1 MPYNESRDE
10 MIKNVSD
17 PSVAS
22 ILSTDAL
29 KVYNIPRYQRE
40 YTWGQRDWANLYD
53 DVFDNDPGYFLGSII
68 VIQGEIDPKTN
79 IVEFEVID
87 GQQRLTT
94 ISLLLAAL
102 YARINEHPDAID
114 EDMQLDDIRPLRNR
128 LVLKSNKGMTRV
140 VPQVQN
146 HNQDDYRWI
155 LKEHVRLAVVMQ
167 RPKYH
172 GVRKMSKA
180 FEYFYDRLG
189 EEIAGMGDDDAVR
202 TLLDKSR
209 ALYSAV
215 LVQINVDSHA
225 DAYTLFASLNNRG
238 VPLSA
243 VDLIKNT
250 LLAKVADADGDELDY
265 YFEQWQEVLSNLGDD
280 YATQERFFRQN
291 YDAFRRD
298 VNRPFVQEGG
308 AQLPLGS
315 VATRSNLLKIYE
327 MRIGQNPGALGVLDE
342 LIGNSAIYSQI
353 IGVDREGM
361 DAELVRQLVE
371 IARAQGVPSYLMLLY
386 LMKKRSELDLD
397 DSLIAGIAA
406 LLVRFFVR
414 RNVTDAPPTRDLE
427 RLFISICE
435 GIEDERIEGVDVARY
450 IKRRLVDVSSSDAT
464 FKERLEGP
472 IYDVNPDMTRYIL
485 TVLAEPSVTK
495 EMKGL
500 WERYPSGNYV
510 WTIEHVFPQGENIPA
525 SWVDMI
531 GGGDNAK
538 AQEIQAA
545 YVHTLGNLT
554 ITGYN
559 SKLSNMPF
567 VEKRDRKDSNG
578 ANVGYRNG
586 LNLNDDLVSVDSW
599 TKEQIEA
606 RTEKLVKLALKAF
619 TFDDIEF

>member
-29 KVYNIPRYQRE
+29 KVYNIPLYQRE

-128 LVLKSNKGMTRV
+128 LVLKSIKGMTRV

>member
-40 YTWGQRDWANLYD
+40 YTWGQREWANLYD

-79 IVEFEVID
+79 IVDFEVID

-114 EDMQLDDIRPLRNR
+114 EDMQLDDVRPLRNR

-155 LKEHVRLAVVMQ
+155 LKEHAGLAVVMQ

-189 EEIAGMGDDDAVR
+189 GEISGMGDDEAVR

-209 ALYSAV
+209 LLCSAV
-215 LVQINVDSHA
+215 LVQINVDTHA

-265 YFEQWQEVLSNLGDD
+265 YFEQWQEVLRNLGDD

-327 MRIGQNPGALGVLDE
+327 KRIGQDPGALGVLDE

-361 DAELVRQLVE
+361 DAGLVRQLME

-386 LMKKRSELDLD
+386 LMKRKSELDLD

-435 GIEDERIEGVDVARY
+435 GIEDERMEGVDVARY
-450 IKRRLVDVSSSDAT
+450 IKRRLVDVSSSNAT

-495 EMKGL
+495 EMRGL

-531 GGGDNAK
+531 GGGDKAK

-567 VEKRDRKDSNG
+567 IEKRDRKDSNG
-578 ANVGYRNG
+578 SNVGYRNG

>member
-114 EDMQLDDIRPLRNR
+114 EDMQLDDIGPLRNR

-140 VPQVQN
+140 VPQV
-146 HNQDDYRWI
+146 QDDYRWI

>member
-1 MPYNESRDE
+1 

-79 IVEFEVID
+79 IVDFEVID

-114 EDMQLDDIRPLRNR
+114 EDMQLDDVRPLRNR

-155 LKEHVRLAVVMQ
+155 LKEHADLTVVMQ

-189 EEIAGMGDDDAVR
+189 KEITDMSDDDAVR
-202 TLLDKSR
+202 TLLEKSR
-209 ALYSAV
+209 LLCSAV

-265 YFEQWQEVLSNLGDD
+265 YFEQWQEVLRNLGDD

-327 MRIGQNPGALGVLDE
+327 KRIGQDPGALGVLDE

-361 DAELVRQLVE
+361 DGELERQLVE

-386 LMKKRSELDLD
+386 LMKRKSDLSLD
-397 DSLIAGIAA
+397 DNLIARIVA

-414 RNVTDAPPTRDLE
+414 RNVTDTPPTRDLE

-531 GGGDNAK
+531 GGGDKAK
-538 AQEIQAA
+538 AREIQAA

-606 RTEKLVKLALKAF
+606 RTEKLVKLALQAF
-619 TFDDIEF
+619 TFDDIGF

>member
-1 MPYNESRDE
+1 MPYNESRDK

-40 YTWGQRDWANLYD
+40 YTWGQQDWASLYD
-53 DVFDNDPGYFLGSII
+53 DVFGNDPGYFLGSII

-79 IVEFEVID
+79 IVDFEVID

-102 YARINEHPDAID
+102 YARINEHPNAID
-114 EDMQLDDIRPLRNR
+114 EDMQLDDVRPLRNR
-128 LVLKSNKGMTRV
+128 LVLKSNKSMTRV

-155 LKEHVRLAVVMQ
+155 LKEHVGLAVVMQ

-189 EEIAGMGDDDAVR
+189 EEIAGMGDDDAVS

-209 ALYSAV
+209 VLCSAV

-265 YFEQWQEVLSNLGDD
+265 YFEQWQEVLRNLGDD

-327 MRIGQNPGALGVLDE
+327 KRIGQDPGALRVLDE

-361 DAELVRQLVE
+361 DAGLVRQLAE

-386 LMKKRSELDLD
+386 LMKRRSELDLD
-397 DSLIAGIAA
+397 DSLIAGIVA

-414 RNVTDAPPTRDLE
+414 RNVTDTPPTRDLE

-435 GIEDERIEGVDVARY
+435 GIEDERMKGVDVARH

-472 IYDVNPDMTRYIL
+472 MYDVNPDMTRYIL

-510 WTIEHVFPQGENIPA
+510 WTIEHVLPQGENIPA

-531 GGGDNAK
+531 GGGDKAK

-545 YVHTLGNLT
+545 CVHTLGNLT

-567 VEKRDRKDSNG
+567 IEKRDRKDSSG
-578 ANVGYRNG
+578 SNVGYRNG

>member
-155 LKEHVRLAVVMQ
+155 LKEHVGLAVVMQ
-167 RPKYH
+167 RPRYH

-397 DSLIAGIAA
+397 GSLIAGIAA

-414 RNVTDAPPTRDLE
+414 RNVTDTPPTRDLD

-531 GGGDNAK
+531 GGGDKTK

-567 VEKRDRKDSNG
+567 IEKRDRKDSNG

-586 LNLNDDLVSVDSW
+586 LNLNEDLVSVDSW

>member
-1 MPYNESRDE
+1 MPYNESRDK

-40 YTWGQRDWANLYD
+40 YTWGQQDWASLYD
-53 DVFDNDPGYFLGSII
+53 DVFGNDPGYFLGSII

-79 IVEFEVID
+79 IVDFEVID

-114 EDMQLDDIRPLRNR
+114 EDMQLDDVRPLRNR

-155 LKEHVRLAVVMQ
+155 LKEHVGLAVVMQ

-209 ALYSAV
+209 VLCSAV

-265 YFEQWQEVLSNLGDD
+265 YFEQWQEVLRNLGDD

-327 MRIGQNPGALGVLDE
+327 KRIGQDPGALGVLDE

-361 DAELVRQLVE
+361 DAGLVRQLAE

-386 LMKKRSELDLD
+386 LMKRRSELDLD
-397 DSLIAGIAA
+397 DSLIAGIVA

-414 RNVTDAPPTRDLE
+414 RNVTDTPPTRDLE

-435 GIEDERIEGVDVARY
+435 GIEDERMKGVDVARH

-510 WTIEHVFPQGENIPA
+510 WTIEHVLPQGENIPA

-531 GGGDNAK
+531 GGGDKAK

-567 VEKRDRKDSNG
+567 IEKRDRKDSNG
-578 ANVGYRNG
+578 SNVGYRNG

>member
-1 MPYNESRDE
+1 MPYNESRDK

-40 YTWGQRDWANLYD
+40 YTWGQQDWASLYD
-53 DVFDNDPGYFLGSII
+53 DVFGNDPGYFLGSII

-79 IVEFEVID
+79 IVDFEVID

-114 EDMQLDDIRPLRNR
+114 EDMQLDDVRPLRNR

-155 LKEHVRLAVVMQ
+155 LKEHVGLAVVMQ

-209 ALYSAV
+209 VLCSAV

-265 YFEQWQEVLSNLGDD
+265 YFEQWQEVLRNLGDD

-327 MRIGQNPGALGVLDE
+327 KRIGQDPGALGVLDE

-361 DAELVRQLVE
+361 DAGLVRQLAE

-386 LMKKRSELDLD
+386 LMKRRSELDLD
-397 DSLIAGIAA
+397 DSLIAGIVA

-414 RNVTDAPPTRDLE
+414 RNVTDTPPTRDLE

-435 GIEDERIEGVDVARY
+435 GIEDERMKGVDVARH

-510 WTIEHVFPQGENIPA
+510 WTIEHVLPQGENIPA

-531 GGGDNAK
+531 GGGDKAK

-567 VEKRDRKDSNG
+567 IEKRDRKDSNG
-578 ANVGYRNG
+578 SNVGYRNG

-599 TKEQIEA
+599 TKEQIVA

>member
-40 YTWGQRDWANLYD
+40 YTWGQREWANLYD

-79 IVEFEVID
+79 IVDFEVID

-114 EDMQLDDIRPLRNR
+114 EDMQLDDVRPLRNR

-146 HNQDDYRWI
+146 RNQDDYRWI
-155 LKEHVRLAVVMQ
+155 LKEHAGLAVVMQ

-189 EEIAGMGDDDAVR
+189 GEISGMGDDEAVR

-209 ALYSAV
+209 LLCSAV
-215 LVQINVDSHA
+215 LVQINVDTHA

-265 YFEQWQEVLSNLGDD
+265 YFEQWQEVLRNLGDD

-327 MRIGQNPGALGVLDE
+327 KRIGQDPGALGVLDE

-361 DAELVRQLVE
+361 DARLVRQLME

-386 LMKKRSELDLD
+386 LMKRKSELDLD

-435 GIEDERIEGVDVARY
+435 GIEDERMEGVDVARY
-450 IKRRLVDVSSSDAT
+450 IKRRLVDVSSSNAT

-495 EMKGL
+495 EMRGL

-531 GGGDNAK
+531 GGGDKAK

-567 VEKRDRKDSNG
+567 IEKRDRKDSNG
-578 ANVGYRNG
+578 SNVGYRNG

>member
-1 MPYNESRDE
+1 MPYNESRDK

-40 YTWGQRDWANLYD
+40 YTWGQQDWASLYD
-53 DVFDNDPGYFLGSII
+53 DVFGNDPGYFLGSII

-79 IVEFEVID
+79 IVDFEVID

-114 EDMQLDDIRPLRNR
+114 EDMQLDDVRPLRNR
-128 LVLKSNKGMTRV
+128 LVLKSNKSMTRV

-155 LKEHVRLAVVMQ
+155 LKEHVGLAVVMQ

-189 EEIAGMGDDDAVR
+189 EEIAGMGDDDAVS

-209 ALYSAV
+209 VLCSAV

-265 YFEQWQEVLSNLGDD
+265 YFEQWQEVLRNLGDD

-327 MRIGQNPGALGVLDE
+327 KRIGQDPGALRVLDE

-361 DAELVRQLVE
+361 DAGLVRQLAE

-386 LMKKRSELDLD
+386 LMKRRSELDLD
-397 DSLIAGIAA
+397 DSLIAGIVA

-414 RNVTDAPPTRDLE
+414 RNVTDTPPTRDLE

-435 GIEDERIEGVDVARY
+435 GIEDERMKGVDVARH

-472 IYDVNPDMTRYIL
+472 MYDVNPDMTRYIL

-510 WTIEHVFPQGENIPA
+510 WTIEHVLPQGENIPA

-531 GGGDNAK
+531 GGGDKAK

-545 YVHTLGNLT
+545 CVHTLGNLT

-567 VEKRDRKDSNG
+567 IEKRDRKDSSG
-578 ANVGYRNG
+578 SNVGYRNG

>member
-1 MPYNESRDE
+1 

-17 PSVAS
+17 PSIAS

-29 KVYNIPRYQRE
+29 KVYTIPRYQRE

-79 IVEFEVID
+79 IVDFEVID

-94 ISLLLAAL
+94 ISLLLTAL
-102 YARINEHPDAID
+102 YARINEYPDAID
-114 EDMQLDDIRPLRNR
+114 EDMQLDDVRPLRNR
-128 LVLKSNKGMTRV
+128 LVLKSNKVMTRV

-155 LKEHVRLAVVMQ
+155 LKEHAGLAAVMQ

-180 FEYFYDRLG
+180 YEYFYDRLG
-189 EEIAGMGDDDAVR
+189 GEVAGMGDAEAVQ

-209 ALYSAV
+209 LLCSAV

-250 LLAKVADADGDELDY
+250 LLAKVADADGEELDY
-265 YFEQWQEVLSNLGDD
+265 YFEQWQEVLRNLGDD

-315 VATRSNLLKIYE
+315 MATRSNLLKIYE
-327 MRIGQNPGALGVLDE
+327 KRIDQDPGALGVLDE

-361 DAELVRQLVE
+361 DGGLERQLVE

-386 LMKKRSELDLD
+386 LMKRKLELGLD
-397 DSLIAGIAA
+397 DGLIAGIVA
-406 LLVRFFVR
+406 LLVKFFVR
-414 RNVTDAPPTRDLE
+414 RNVTDTPPTRDLE

-435 GIEDERIEGVDVARY
+435 GIEDEHLEGVEVARY
-450 IKRRLVDVSSSDAT
+450 IKRRLVDVSASDLT

-472 IYDVNPDMTRYIL
+472 IYDANPDMTRYIL
-485 TVLAEPSVTK
+485 TALAEPSVTK

-525 SWVDMI
+525 SWVQMI
-531 GGGDNAK
+531 GGGDK
-538 AQEIQAA
+538 AAAQGIQAEL
-545 YVHTLGNLT
+545 VHTLGNLT

-559 SKLSNMPF
+559 SKLSNMGF
-567 VEKRDRKDSNG
+567 IEKRDRKDSNG

-586 LNLNDDLVSVDSW
+586 LNLNDDLVTVDSW

-606 RTEKLVKLALKAF
+606 RTENLVNLALQAF
-619 TFDDIEF
+619 TFDDIVF

>member
-1 MPYNESRDE
+1 MPYNESRDK

-29 KVYNIPRYQRE
+29 KVYSIPRYQRE

-79 IVEFEVID
+79 IVDFEVID

-114 EDMQLDDIRPLRNR
+114 EDMQLDDVRPLRNR

-155 LKEHVRLAVVMQ
+155 LKEHVGLAVVMQ

-209 ALYSAV
+209 VLCSAV

-265 YFEQWQEVLSNLGDD
+265 YFEQWQEVLRNLGDD

-327 MRIGQNPGALGVLDE
+327 KRIGQDPGALGVLDE

-361 DAELVRQLVE
+361 DAGLVRQLAE

-386 LMKKRSELDLD
+386 LMKRRSELDLD
-397 DSLIAGIAA
+397 DSLIAGIVA

-414 RNVTDAPPTRDLE
+414 RNVTDTPPTRDLE

-435 GIEDERIEGVDVARY
+435 GIEDERMKGVDVARH

-510 WTIEHVFPQGENIPA
+510 WTIEHVLPQGENIPA

-531 GGGDNAK
+531 GGGDKAK

-567 VEKRDRKDSNG
+567 IEKRDRKDSNG
-578 ANVGYRNG
+578 SNVGYRNG

-599 TKEQIEA
+599 TKEQIVA

>member
-155 LKEHVRLAVVMQ
+155 LKEHVGLAVVMQ
-167 RPKYH
+167 RPRYH

-397 DSLIAGIAA
+397 GSLIAGIAA

-414 RNVTDAPPTRDLE
+414 RNVTDTPPTRDLD

-450 IKRRLVDVSSSDAT
+450 IKRRLVDVSSSDAS

-531 GGGDNAK
+531 GGGDKTK

-567 VEKRDRKDSNG
+567 IEKRDRKDSNG

-606 RTEKLVKLALKAF
+606 RTEKLVKLVLKAF

>member
-1 MPYNESRDE
+1 

-17 PSVAS
+17 PSIAS

-29 KVYNIPRYQRE
+29 KVYTIPRYQRE

-79 IVEFEVID
+79 IVDFEVID

-114 EDMQLDDIRPLRNR
+114 EDMQLDDVRPLRNR
-128 LVLKSNKGMTRV
+128 LILKSNKGNTRV

-155 LKEHVRLAVVMQ
+155 LKEHAGLEAVMQ

-180 FEYFYDRLG
+180 FDYFYDRLG
-189 EEIAGMGDDDAVR
+189 EEVAGMGDAEAVQ
-202 TLLDKSR
+202 TLLGKSR
-209 ALYSAV
+209 LLCAAV

-250 LLAKVADADGDELDY
+250 LLARVADADDNELDY
-265 YFEQWQEVLSNLGDD
+265 YFEQWQEVLRNLGDD
-280 YATQERFFRQN
+280 YTTQERFFRQN

-327 MRIGQNPGALGVLDE
+327 KRIGQDPGALGVLDE
-342 LIGNSAIYSQI
+342 LIENSSIYSQI
-353 IGVDREGM
+353 IGIDRDGM
-361 DAELVRQLVE
+361 DGELEAQLTEV
-371 IARAQGVPSYLMLLY
+371 ARAQGVPSYLMLLY
-386 LMKKRSELDLD
+386 LMKRRSELGLD
-397 DSLIAGIAA
+397 DGLIAGIVA

-414 RNVTDAPPTRDLE
+414 RNVTDTPPTRDLE
-427 RLFISICE
+427 RLFISVCE
-435 GIEDERIEGVDVARY
+435 GVEDGGLRGADVARY
-450 IKRRLVDVSSSDAT
+450 IKRRIVDVSASDAT
-464 FKERLEGP
+464 FRERLEGP

-495 EMKGL
+495 EMRGL

-510 WTIEHVFPQGENIPA
+510 WTIEHVFPQGENIPE
-525 SWVDMI
+525 SWVQMI
-531 GGGDNAK
+531 GGGDK
-538 AQEIQAA
+538 AAAQGIQAQL
-545 YVHTLGNLT
+545 VHTLGNLT

-567 VEKRDRKDSNG
+567 IEKRDRKDSNG

-586 LNLNDDLVSVDSW
+586 LNLNEDLVSVDSW

-606 RTEKLVKLALKAF
+606 RTAKLVEQALRAF
-619 TFDDIEF
+619 TFDGIEF

>member
-1 MPYNESRDE
+1 MPYNESRDK

-79 IVEFEVID
+79 IVDFEVID

-114 EDMQLDDIRPLRNR
+114 EDMQLDDVRPLRNR

-155 LKEHVRLAVVMQ
+155 LKEHVGLAVVMQ

-209 ALYSAV
+209 VLCSAV

-265 YFEQWQEVLSNLGDD
+265 YFEQWQEVLRNLGDD

-327 MRIGQNPGALGVLDE
+327 KRIGQDPGALGVLDE

-361 DAELVRQLVE
+361 DAGLVRQLAE

-386 LMKKRSELDLD
+386 LMKRRSELDLD
-397 DSLIAGIAA
+397 DSLIAGIVA

-414 RNVTDAPPTRDLE
+414 RNVTDTPPTRDLE

-435 GIEDERIEGVDVARY
+435 GIEDERMKGVDVARH

-510 WTIEHVFPQGENIPA
+510 WTIEHVLPQGENIPA

-531 GGGDNAK
+531 GGGDKAK

-567 VEKRDRKDSNG
+567 IEKRDRKDSNG
-578 ANVGYRNG
+578 SNVGYRNG

-599 TKEQIEA
+599 TKEQIVA

>member
-1 MPYNESRDE
+1 

-22 ILSTDAL
+22 ILSTDVL

-40 YTWGQRDWANLYD
+40 YTWGQQDWASLYD
-53 DVFDNDPGYFLGSII
+53 DVFGNDPGYFLGSII

-79 IVEFEVID
+79 IVDFEVID

-114 EDMQLDDIRPLRNR
+114 EDMQLDDVRLLRNR

-155 LKEHVRLAVVMQ
+155 LKEHVGLAVVMQ

-209 ALYSAV
+209 VLCSAV

-265 YFEQWQEVLSNLGDD
+265 YFEQWQEVLRNLGDD

-327 MRIGQNPGALGVLDE
+327 KRIGQDPGALGVLDE

-361 DAELVRQLVE
+361 DAGLVRQLAE

-386 LMKKRSELDLD
+386 LMKRRSELDLD
-397 DSLIAGIAA
+397 DSLIAGIVA

-414 RNVTDAPPTRDLE
+414 RNVTDTPPTRDLE

-435 GIEDERIEGVDVARY
+435 GIEDERMKGVDVARH

-510 WTIEHVFPQGENIPA
+510 WTIEHVLPQGENIPA

-531 GGGDNAK
+531 GGGDKAK

-567 VEKRDRKDSNG
+567 IEKRDRKDSNG